1 MALASRASR
10 VSSTNSEGAFR
21 SIHSSIPFHSI
32 HSIHSFHSIRPRDTR
47 TRLHSSPLSIV
58 DIFQPLTRAP
68 RVDFPHASLV
78 VGRGWTRAP
87 RNTRPTEEPQE
98 NVGTGRHTTTT

>member
-21 SIHSSIPFHSI
+21 SIHPFIDSIPF
-32 HSIHSFHSIRPRDTR
+32 HSFHSIRPRDTR